1 MASEVR
7 HHLNVS
13 KDHIT
18 NHDDPNGPPPS
29 TPPRSHFSAIMSL
42 SNPLRILSNI
52 ALPFRPVP
60 SSIRS
65 LTTTSPLRLSQRH
78 LRLTDGQLTPLPPQP
93 TPTTS
98 ATSTSKRI
106 KTYPPPPSTAALIPN
121 RSPINHLTTV
131 QLQTLDPTG
140 QRQGLFS
147 RTSREAARVGDI
159 LLVRQ
164 KGGDP
169 FAGVCLNI
177 RRRGID
183 TAILLRNQLTRV
195 GVEMWFKIFS
205 PNVEGIEL
213 VKRREKRAR
222 RARLYYMRYVMLMM
236 WLRVRFEEGG

>member
-1 MASEVR
+1 M
-7 HHLNVS
+7 
-13 KDHIT
+13 
-18 NHDDPNGPPPS
+18 
-29 TPPRSHFSAIMSL
+29 
-42 SNPLRILSNI
+42 
-52 ALPFRPVP
+52 
-60 SSIRS
+60 
-65 LTTTSPLRLSQRH
+65 
-78 LRLTDGQLTPLPPQP
+78 
-93 TPTTS
+93 
-98 ATSTSKRI
+98 
-106 KTYPPPPSTAALIPN
+106 
-121 RSPINHLTTV
+121 
-131 QLQTLDPTG
+131 
-140 QRQGLFS
+140 
-147 RTSREAARVGDI
+147 
-159 LLVRQ
+159 RQ